1 MPSAALVPVISCNR
15 LSDSDPTSIIFNS
28 SPLSVAASLPPILL
42 PLAPLASIC
51 LLRLLHRYA
60 FCASMPLA
68 SAPLASICLLRL
80 LRQYASRH
88 VTSLALLHYISRFSV
103 TPRAFPFHLSRPE
116 QKFFLH
122 WRIFYFSCLLRA
134 QLCQS
139 TASYASGLAQMSQ
152 DNSDNCCCAM
162 ADHMLHTC
170 SSPFCPIGAHIMVA
184 VPF

>member
-1 MPSAALVPVISCNR
+1 M
-15 LSDSDPTSIIFNS
+15 
-28 SPLSVAASLPPILL
+28 
-42 PLAPLASIC
+42 PLASLASIC
-51 LLRLLHRYA
+51 LLRQYA
-60 FCASMPLA
+60 SCLCAFGIDMPLA
-68 SAPLASICLLRL
+68 SLAPICLMSCYISCASLLHL
-80 LRQYASRH
+80 LRFSITSRASPLH
-88 VTSLALLHYISRFSV
+88 LALFHSTSR
-103 TPRAFPFHLSRPE
+103 ALS
-116 QKFFLH
+116 KSFYFLH